1 MSDNIENMMQESGVP
16 ALPEEEVA
24 FQPSYRIDA
33 ETRIPV
39 SKKLG
44 ALWKSRID
52 AELAR
57 RKVHVDGWDEA
68 IRYYNNNQ
76 QPHREGSTGQTSGN
90 RYFAIRKG
98 ETWTET
104 ENLVYANVTIAVP
117 AVYAKNPNVEFT
129 HANAEHKDFVQTLE
143 ELVNQ
148 LGSMQNKPGLNM
160 MMHGEIAVTTAELTN
175 TAWAEYGFV
184 DRAKSAESIQQEIAA
199 LSEEYAN
206 AKDEKELREIEGK
219 LMALEE
225 EADIVSPPGPF
236 VRIHLPHNVIPIGST
251 LPDHSDAKAIAVR
264 EYYPTAYL
272 NARYGEKRDDG
283 RYYSIYEPTCV
294 LTGTSRTEEMY
305 SVLTDNAQYQ
315 EYGYSNKQDYERALY
330 TECFRIWDRTT
341 RRVLLYACNKW
352 DWPIWVEDD
361 PYGLPNF
368 APLEPLYYTVTPG
381 SSYARSP
388 VTYYLDQADAV
399 NDIHSEF
406 NRARRRALDNILFD
420 DRLAPATVEAALTNT
435 GKKAARGIT
444 VPNGEK
450 LADLFYTPHDA
461 ILRAQHLFD
470 PQRLYASMDRVSGIT
485 DTMRGVQFKT
495 NTTNQAIESYQSS
508 TATRLDKK
516 ISAIENWLGRLYYG
530 IAFVCALRMQQ
541 SEVEA
546 IIGRRAEAWTNYS
559 PAELRRMFN
568 VQAVGGSTQKPSS
581 EAKKAMALEQSR
593 ILASIADKAPITSVK
608 IILTMMKEAFD
619 DFPIPEG
626 TFDALN
632 QEIEMA
638 MQRGNSVQGAQGG
651 GAEGVAPQSPE
662 LGLNELALTVDNLP
676 PGAKMALGQALAE
689 GLPVAQVLP
698 EIIRLADQEGQ
709 M

>member
-16 ALPEEEVA
+16 SLPEQEEA
-24 FQPSYRIDA
+24 FQPAYRVDA
-33 ETRIPV
+33 ETKIPV

-44 ALWKSRID
+44 ALWKARID
-52 AELAR
+52 GETAR

-68 IRYYNNNQ
+68 IRYYNNSQ
-76 QPHREGSTGQTSGN
+76 HAHREGGTNQTSGN

-98 ETWTET
+98 DSWTET
-104 ENLVYANVTIAVP
+104 ENLVYANVSIAVP

-129 HANAEHKDFVQTLE
+129 NANEEHRDFVQTLE

-148 LGSMQNKPGLNM
+148 LGAMQHKPGLNM
-160 MMHGEIAVTTAELTN
+160 TMHGELAVTTTELTN

-184 DRAKSAESIQQEIAA
+184 DRAKSADTIQQEIME
-199 LSEEYAN
+199 LSAQYEK

-236 VRIHLPHNVIPIGST
+236 VRIHLPHNVVPIGSV

-294 LTGTSRTEEMY
+294 LTGTSQTEEMY
-305 SVLTDNAQYQ
+305 SVLTDNAKYND
-315 EYGYSNKQDYERALY
+315 YGYSNKHDYERALY
-330 TECFRIWDRTT
+330 TECWRIWDRTT
-341 RRVLLYACNKW
+341 RRVLLYAANKW

-368 APLEPLYYTVTPG
+368 APLEPLYFTVTPG

-399 NDIHSEF
+399 NEIHSEF
-406 NRARRRALDNILFD
+406 NRARMRVLNNILFD
-420 DRLAPATVEAALTNT
+420 DRLAPATVEAALSNT
-435 GKKAARGIT
+435 SKKVARGIS
-444 VPNGEK
+444 VPDGAK
-450 LADLFYTPHDA
+450 LSDLFYSPQDVITK
-461 ILRAQHLFD
+461 AQHLFD

-485 DTMRGVQFKT
+485 DTMRGVQYKT

-530 IAFVCALRMQQ
+530 IAFVCALRMQR
-541 SEVEA
+541 EDVEA
-546 IIGRRAEAWTNYS
+546 IIGRSADAWQNYA
-559 PAELRRMFN
+559 PQELRRMFN

-581 EAKKAMALEQSR
+581 DAKRAMTLEQSR

-608 IILTMMKEAFD
+608 IILSMMKEAFD

-626 TFDALN
+626 AFDALD

-651 GAEGVAPQSPE
+651 EAPQSPE

-689 GLPVAQVLP
+689 GMPVAQVLP